1 MNNNRFYVA
10 TEKLHDIASEL
21 LELGFE
27 ELDECVSPDELADR
41 VFIDTEKKTFYFT
54 DEQCVKETAE
64 IIADKY
70 KLTYHSTNLKKVK
83 QWNQIS

>member
-10 TEKLHDIASEL
+10 TDKLHDIASEL
-21 LELGFE
+21 LEKGFE

-54 DEQCVKETAE
+54 DEQCVKEANE
-64 IIADKY
+64 IIVEKY
-70 KLTYHSTNLKKVK
+70 KLTHHSTNLKKIK
-83 QWNQIS
+83 QWQI